1 MKLSLKQLN
10 ELAAHEA
17 SEVLFSICA
26 SKNWVVSMLAKRPFE
41 DVSSVLDAAGKAW
54 DACTHE
60 DYLEAFSGHPEIGDL
75 SALRSKYAKVANS
88 EQGQILEASEATIKM
103 LAQLNRQYFL
113 KNGFIFI
120 VCATGK
126 SAEEM
131 LSLLQE
137 RIHLDRK
144 TEMCNAANEQLAI
157 MRIRLEKLMSGSQ

>member
-1 MKLSLKQLN
+1 M
-10 ELAAHEA
+10 
-17 SEVLFSICA
+17 
-26 SKNWVVSMLAKRPFE
+26 
-41 DVSSVLDAAGKAW
+41 
-54 DACTHE
+54 
-60 DYLEAFSGHPEIGDL
+60 EAFSGHPEIGDL
-75 SALRSKYAKVANS
+75 SALRSKYAKAANS
-88 EQGQILEASEATIKM
+88 EQGQILEASEATIKL

-131 LSLLQE
+131 LALLQE

-157 MRIRLEKLMSGSQ
+157 MRIRLEKLMSDSQ

>member
-10 ELAAHEA
+10 ELAAHDA
-17 SEVLFSICA
+17 SKVLFSICT
-26 SKNWVVSMLAKRPFE
+26 SKNWVVSMLAERPFE
-41 DVSSVLDAAGKAW
+41 DVGSVLDAAGKAW

-75 SALRSKYAKVANS
+75 SALRSKYAKAANS
-88 EQGQILEASEATIKM
+88 EQGQILEASEATIKL

-131 LSLLQE
+131 LALLQE

-144 TEMCNAANEQLAI
+144 SEMCNAANEQLAI
-157 MRIRLEKLMSGSQ
+157 MRIRLEKLMSGSR